1 MRSISE
7 DIFGAPQF
15 GCPWRL
21 ISFLSARNQS
31 TNHDTTVGESV
42 YDLLPKEL
50 QLPPSR
56 DTSVALMS
64 QTSGGELGS
73 PPPAGVA
80 PDASSSSS
88 SSSMGGACSS
98 FTTISSHTIYS
109 TSVTDSKAMQV
120 KSCTAVEVSNHGV
133 SEKQLTSQTVQQ
145 HQSMPQRW
153 TVLNIS
159 PPPEDLL
166 DNSQMSCQD
175 EGSGL
180 DSEQSSMWMEE
191 STSNFSN
198 MSTSSYNDNT
208 EVPRKSR
215 KRNPKQRPGVK
226 RRDGEESSLDVFD
239 ADSARG
245 PHYVLSQL
253 TSDNKISSQA
263 GNGASE
269 SQKGL
274 GGKKSPM
281 LCGQYPSKSDGKEL
295 KIIVQP
301 ETQHRARYLTE
312 GSRGSVKDR
321 TQQGFPTVKL
331 EGHNELVVLQVFV
344 GNDSG
349 RVKPHGFYQACRVT
363 GRNTT
368 PCKEVDIEGTTVIEV
383 GLDASNDMTLAVDCV
398 GILKLR
404 NADVETRIGIA
415 GSKKKSTR
423 ARLVF
428 RVNIPRKDGSLLTL
442 QTSSSPILCTQ
453 PAGVP
458 EILKKSLHS
467 CSAKGE
473 DEVFLIGK
481 NFLKGAK
488 VFFQENVSD
497 ENSWKAEAEIDMELF
512 HQNHLIVTVPP
523 YHDQHITSPISVG
536 IYVVTNAGRSHE
548 VQPFT
553 YTPATA
559 MKASGCN
566 LDQVNILP
574 SALVTPLMPNNM
586 VKNEDMTPMEVTAD
600 QGSSSI
606 FKTAKVV
613 GPAQQ
618 TLENISTS
626 ASFSPSISHL
636 PSESD
641 KQMQIKAKVYNPESI
656 TSIKTQDMSQ
666 PGTFQA
672 VSASSQLQNSDVLLQ
687 QTSQFQTHESPSIE
701 GLQSAGTVVTLSQL
715 TETSQQSPLQ
725 EQAQTLQQRIS
736 SSIFSTTNMSP
747 LQNTVH
753 QMQAG
758 NFPAVSSGNNANV
771 DLVQQVL
778 EAQQQL
784 SSVLFSVSSN
794 NESVQQSIRQE
805 QMNAGMF
812 QQVGQIQ
819 TSAGCGLFSS
829 SDPAVH
835 SRSDNILS
843 GRSENVLPQT
853 ESSLSNQQQQAMETA
868 AAAVMDMQQSIHQ
881 TSGSIQSDLFPVS
894 GPETRSIQQ
903 SSVYQQPSHIMSRLS
918 TNEDIQMQ
926 CDMFSAPSISG
937 NENANTA
944 QQQLSTTNSTIYQ
957 TSASAGGDEA
967 SGQTEQIQSNVFQTM
982 VQMQHNREN
991 QAQVNLF
998 SSTEG
1003 MIAVQSSGTQ
1013 QQGGSLFQQAEEMM
1027 ALQPGNFMQQSSHS
1041 QAPLYHSQNS
1051 LGGAQ
1056 NMTQETQGSLFHSQ
1070 SPTSSPD
1077 QLQASVF
1084 QSQNTLGVLQN
1095 SSLPPDSQP
1104 TSMFLSQS
1112 PLNSLQNNSI
1122 PQEKQLSFFT
1132 NQNSLSPLQPATST
1146 EQQTAFQQQ
1155 AQMSHIQSSMLSQE
1169 QEQSSQ
1175 QTLFQSL
1182 PSSQSQQGTIFQSQH
1197 SLVGIQNNSPSQEQ
1211 QNILFGSQNAMAT
1224 MGSQDQQNMLFNR
1237 SQNPLATQD
1246 QQNQVLFHSQN
1257 NLAPL
1262 AQEQQSMQFQDQS
1275 SVSSLPSSGSTQSE
1289 QQQSSIFHN
1298 SPQIQMVQG
1307 SPSSQDQQV
1316 TLFITSASMSAL
1328 QNSITQ
1334 QELQQSAIYSSA
1346 SNMAGIQG
1354 SASPPHQQAAL
1365 FHNPGG
1371 TMNQLQNSPASQQT
1385 SGIFLFGIQNNC
1397 GQLLTPASTT
1407 LPEELMTL
1415 SQAGQTQ
1422 SEGSSVTTLL
1432 SQQMSVQNSTLS
1444 SSIASDQN
1452 MEKIDDLLVSLQN
1465 QGNSM
1470 TGSF

>member
-1 MRSISE
+1 MPSDFIS
-7 DIFGAPQF
+7 
-15 GCPWRL
+15 L
-21 ISFLSARNQS
+21 LSADLDLESPKSLYSR
-31 TNHDTTVGESV
+31 ESV

-50 QLPPSR
+50 QLPPAR
-56 DTSVALMS
+56 ETSVALMS
-64 QTSGGELGS
+64 QTSGGEVAS

-109 TSVTDSKAMQV
+109 TSVTDSRAMQV
-120 KSCTAVEVSNHGV
+120 ESCTAVEVSNHGV
-133 SEKQLTSQTVQQ
+133 SEKQLTSNTVRQ

-175 EGSGL
+175 EGGGL
-180 DSEQSSMWMEE
+180 DSELSSIWMEE

-215 KRNPKQRPGVK
+215 KRNSKQRPGVK
-226 RRDGEESSLDVFD
+226 HRDAEESNLDVFD

-253 TSDNKISSQA
+253 SSDNKSNAQA
-263 GNGASE
+263 SNGTFD

-281 LCGQYPSKSDGKEL
+281 LCGQYPSKSEGKEL

-331 EGHNELVVLQVFV
+331 EGHNEHVILQVFV

-383 GLDASNDMTLAVDCV
+383 GLDPSNDMTLAVDCV
-398 GILKLR
+398 GVLKLR
-404 NADVETRIGIA
+404 NADVEARIGIA

-442 QTSSSPILCTQ
+442 QTTSSPILCTQ

-467 CSAKGE
+467 CTVKGDE
-473 DEVFLIGK
+473 EVFLIGK
-481 NFLKGAK
+481 NFLKGSK
-488 VFFQENVSD
+488 VLFQENISD

-512 HQNHLIVTVPP
+512 HQNHLIVKVPP
-523 YHDQHITSPISVG
+523 YHDQHITSPVSVG
-536 IYVVTNAGRSHE
+536 IYVVSNAGRSHE

-553 YTPATA
+553 YTPDTAGSLNINVKKEISNSSQPCSFEEA
-559 MKASGCN
+559 MKAIKATGYN
-566 LDQVNILP
+566 LDSVKIVP
-574 SALVTPLMPNNM
+574 SALVTPLLPTGMI
-586 VKNEDMTPMEVTAD
+586 KHEDMAPMEVTAD
-600 QGSSSI
+600 QRSSAV
-606 FKTAKVV
+606 FKTANVV
-613 GPAQQ
+613 RSTPQAC
-618 TLENISTS
+618 ESMSTS
-626 ASFSPSISHL
+626 GSFHHPIPHL
-636 PSESD
+636 SSDGD
-641 KQMQIKAKVYNPESI
+641 KQTQMKAKVYNTENL
-656 TSIKTQDMSQ
+656 TSIKTQDVSQ

-672 VSASSQLQNSDVLLQ
+672 VPPSNQLQNSDALLQ
-687 QTSQFQTHESPSIE
+687 QAAQFQTHESSSIE

-725 EQAQTLQQRIS
+725 EQAQTLQQIP
-736 SSIFSTTNMSP
+736 SSIFSTAKNLSP
-747 LQNTVH
+747 LQNTIH

-758 NFPAVSSGNNANV
+758 NFTTNASNSSSSNV

-784 SSVLFSVSSN
+784 SSVLFSVSGNSEN
-794 NESVQQSIRQE
+794 VQQSMTQE
-805 QMNAGMF
+805 QMNAEMF
-812 QQVGQIQ
+812 QVGQIQ
-819 TSAGCGLFSS
+819 TSAGSGLYSS
-829 SDPAVH
+829 SDNAVH
-835 SRSDNILS
+835 SRSGSTESILS
-843 GRSENVLPQT
+843 QT
-853 ESSLSNQQQQAMETA
+853 ESSLSNQQQQAMETSA
-868 AAAVMDMQQSIHQ
+868 TVVLEMQQSIHQ
-881 TSGSIQSDLFPVS
+881 TAAPMQSDLFPVS
-894 GPETRSIQQ
+894 APETRNIQQ
-903 SSVYQQPSHIMSRLS
+903 ASVYQQPSHIMSALS
-918 TNEDIQMQ
+918 SNEDIQMH
-926 CDMFSAPSISG
+926 CDMFSSPSVSG
-937 NENANTA
+937 NENTSTT
-944 QQQLSTTNSTIYQ
+944 QQQVTSTSSTIYQ
-957 TSASAGGDEA
+957 TSAPGDEA
-967 SGQTEQIQSNVFQTM
+967 SGQSEQIQNNVFQTM

-991 QAQVNLF
+991 QGHINLF

-1003 MIAVQSSGTQ
+1003 MIAVQTNGTQ
-1013 QQGGSLFQQAEEMM
+1013 QQGSRLFQQTGEIM
-1027 ALQPGNFMQQSSHS
+1027 ALQPGNFMQQSAHS
-1041 QAPLYHSQNS
+1041 QAPLFHSQNS
-1051 LGGAQ
+1051 LSEPQ

-1070 SPTSSPD
+1070 NPASSPD
-1077 QLQASVF
+1077 QLQAPVF
-1084 QSQNTLGVLQN
+1084 QSQNNIGMIQS
-1095 SSLPPDSQP
+1095 SSLPPDSQS

-1112 PLNSLQNNSI
+1112 PLNSLHNNSI
-1122 PQEKQLSFFT
+1122 SQEKQLSFFT
-1132 NQNSLSPLQPATST
+1132 NQNPLSPLQTATST

-1155 AQMSHIQSSMLSQE
+1155 AQIPHMQNSMHSQE

-1175 QTLFQSL
+1175 QSLFQSL
-1182 PSSQSQQGTIFQSQH
+1182 PSSQNQQGTIFPSQH
-1197 SLVGIQNNSPSQEQ
+1197 SLVGMQNNSSSQEQ
-1211 QNILFGSQNAMAT
+1211 QNVLFGNQSAITTMA
-1224 MGSQDQQNMLFNR
+1224 SQDQQSLLYNR
-1237 SQNPLATQD
+1237 SQNPLTTQEP
-1246 QQNQVLFHSQN
+1246 QNQGLFHSQN
-1257 NLAPL
+1257 SMTQIT
-1262 AQEQQSMQFQDQS
+1262 QEPQSMQFQHQS
-1275 SVSSLPSSGSTQSE
+1275 SVSSLQNSGSTQSE
-1289 QQQSSIFHN
+1289 QQPSTIFHN

-1316 TLFITSASMSAL
+1316 TLFITAASMSVL
-1328 QNSITQ
+1328 QNSIAQ
-1334 QELQQSAIYSSA
+1334 QELEQTAIYSTA
-1346 SNMAGIQG
+1346 SNMAGIQR
-1354 SASPPHQQAAL
+1354 SASPPHSQAAL
-1365 FHNPGG
+1365 FHNPGS
-1371 TMNQLQNSPASQQT
+1371 TISQLQNSPASSQQT
-1385 SGIFLFGIQNNC
+1385 SGIFLFGIQNDC
-1397 GQLLTPASTT
+1397 GQLLTSTT
-1407 LPEELMTL
+1407 VPEELMAL
-1415 SQAGQTQ
+1415 RQAGQNQ

-1432 SQQMSVQNSTLS
+1432 SQQLS
-1444 SSIASDQN
+1444 ENSSITTDQS

-1465 QGNSM
+1465 QGNNM
-1470 TGSF
+1470 TDSF